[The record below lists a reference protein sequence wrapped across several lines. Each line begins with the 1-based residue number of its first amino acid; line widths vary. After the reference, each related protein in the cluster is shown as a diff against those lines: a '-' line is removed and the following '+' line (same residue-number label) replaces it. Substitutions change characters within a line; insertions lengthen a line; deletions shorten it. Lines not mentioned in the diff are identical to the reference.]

1 MKRLLCG
8 VTVALLIVG
17 GGSASADQGKSKG
30 KGKASHEKAKDT
42 AADTN
47 VAVHVVFAPTEVTV
61 LRNHYAPRY
70 RDLPPGLQKKL
81 ARGGQLP
88 PGWQKKLEVFPP
100 DVERRLPVLP
110 QYYRRGILDGNAVI
124 YNSRTN
130 VIVDVA
136 VMF

>member
-81 ARGGQLP
+81 
-88 PGWQKKLEVFPP
+88 EVFPP